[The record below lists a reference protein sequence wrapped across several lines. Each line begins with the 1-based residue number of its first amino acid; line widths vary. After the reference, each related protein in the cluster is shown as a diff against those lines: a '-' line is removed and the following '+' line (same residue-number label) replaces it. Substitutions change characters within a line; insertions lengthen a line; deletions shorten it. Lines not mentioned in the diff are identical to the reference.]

1 MPVARENLRFAA
13 VMPRARFQ
21 ENVRPG
27 PNFMVAPYSLAS
39 TNHD

>member
-1 MPVARENLRFAA
+1 MPVLREILRFAA

-27 PNFMVAPYSLAS
+27 PSFML
-39 TNHD
+39 